1 MMLIL
6 TAISKYPEDYEVAA
20 YNSDKD
26 VVTNHRRVKRIEQA
40 SQGKA
45 KTIFKIPEYEAD
57 QIMTAELKE
66 RYGRFRVVD
75 RPEYRKAAFYG
86 ALFALVITGLL
97 GLVTGGSGG
106 GADSASGL
114 LPHSF
119 LDAVGDAFWMVLGIL
134 TAFVL
139 FRRTGKTLNEFK
151 AAERE
156 VAEEFA
162 MDSVHYKLREEKLTR
177 YFETQQ
183 EMNQLTRAHLTDI
196 IGQTDTAANHIIGQA
211 QEIDRSM
218 CEMQEVI
225 GTLNSE
231 SESLSEQANETIAAN
246 GLTISDLRA
255 YIEMRKAEVEKDY
268 GIVMA
273 LADKA
278 RSMTRFV
285 DLLKEISDQTNLLA
299 LNAAIEAA
307 RAGEHGRGF
316 AIVAAEVRKLSSQ
329 SEQAASKIGQA
340 MGQMATDIE
349 TQFSSK
355 LNQQGQKG
363 ESNLLGSLEAQ
374 LAKLGEGYEKLDR
387 MNKQILKQVGVSTED
402 VARQVLELLSNVQFQ
417 DIVRQ
422 QVEIVIRTYSD
433 SDAFMER
440 LRDCLS
446 ATHRCAEPCKLDDFG
461 LEDVQRYYVMEKQ
474 RETHRN
480 VLSNVRPGPGAKGR
494 SHLKPVPSAKVAQS
508 DITFF

>member
-1 MMLIL
+1 
-6 TAISKYPEDYEVAA
+6 
-20 YNSDKD
+20 
-26 VVTNHRRVKRIEQA
+26 
-40 SQGKA
+40 
-45 KTIFKIPEYEAD
+45 
-57 QIMTAELKE
+57 MTAELME
-66 RYGRFRVVD
+66 RYERFQVFY
-75 RPEYRKAAFYG
+75 RPAYRKAAVYG
-86 ALFALVITGLL
+86 AIFALVITGFL
-97 GLVTGGSGG
+97 GLVVGSGV
-106 GADSASGL
+106 DSASGL
-114 LPHSF
+114 MPVSF
-119 LDAVGDAFWMVLGIL
+119 QDAVGDAFWMVSGIL
-134 TAFVL
+134 LAFFL
-139 FRRTGKTLNEFK
+139 FRRTGQTLDEFK
-151 AAERE
+151 TAERE

-162 MDSVHYKLREEKLTR
+162 MDSVHHKLREEKLTR

-196 IGQTDTAANHIIGQA
+196 IGQTDTAAGHIIGQA

-231 SESLSEQANETIAAN
+231 SESLSAQANETIAAN

-255 YIEMRKAEVEKDY
+255 YIDMRKAEVAKDY

-273 LADKA
+273 LAEKA
-278 RSMTRFV
+278 RSMTKFV
-285 DLLKEISDQTNLLA
+285 EVLKEISDQTNLLA

-316 AIVAAEVRKLSSQ
+316 AIVAAEVRKLSTQ

-349 TQFSSK
+349 TQFSGK
-355 LNQQGQKG
+355 LNQNGLKG
-363 ESNLLGSLEAQ
+363 ESILLGSLETQ
-374 LAKLGEGYEKLDR
+374 LARLGEGYEGLDR
-387 MNKQILKQVGVSTED
+387 MNKQILGHVGVSTGE

-422 QVEIVIRTYSD
+422 QIEIVIRTYSD
-433 SDAFMER
+433 SDAFVDR
-440 LRDCLS
+440 LRECLS
-446 ATHRCAEPCKLDDFG
+446 ATHRCVEPCKLDDFG

-480 VLSNVRPGPGAKGR
+480 VLSGARPGPRAKGR
-494 SHLKPVPSAKVAQS
+494 SHLKPVPAAKVAQS